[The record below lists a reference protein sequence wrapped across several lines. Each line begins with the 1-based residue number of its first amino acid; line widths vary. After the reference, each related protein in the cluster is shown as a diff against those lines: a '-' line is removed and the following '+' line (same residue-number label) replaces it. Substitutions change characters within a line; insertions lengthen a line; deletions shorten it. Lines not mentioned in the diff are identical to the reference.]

1 VVEVGMVA
9 HAAVTGKR
17 QDRMFYTGLAVVA
30 AAIAFAGAYILPTCG
45 AD

>member
-17 QDRMFYTGLAVVA
+17 QDRMFCTGLAVVA
-30 AAIAFAGAYILPTCG
+30 AAIVFYNGERKEQS
-45 AD
+45 